1 MHLKKFIILGLLLP
15 LANFAKSKDEAF
27 FELQQAQKRIEAH
40 TVKSE
45 VADFDENTKVKN
57 QPNNG
62 DQERYSDLRGNF
74 GKALLHFASG
84 LIDPNA
90 YNSLLKAL
98 QSGSNNLFNQIILGG
113 ATKLQNPQ
121 AALTYSLDTIDP
133 WIRVIPSAPAFSS
146 AETAS
151 EMVENYWTVLVR
163 DVPFNQFDI
172 NGTVAMAVADLN
184 TMTDFQGPKINGMV
198 TPDTFLRGT
207 SPGCLIGPFVSQFLY
222 QNVPYANSTID
233 QTQYTV
239 PTQTTMNDFLTTFN
253 DWFTVING
261 GSTGKTITKD
271 LTKHFMRTP
280 RDLTYYV
287 HQDSSTSASL
297 NAAYILNGYLGTF
310 GNAVLDPSNPYFS
323 NPTQAGFVTFAFPYV
338 LALVPIA
345 VEEALKAVWY
355 QKWVVHRRVRPE
367 EFGFYLNEM
376 VNAGQNFGI
385 NSQLI
390 NSTSLPQIQATYG
403 SVFLPIA
410 YPEGCPAHPS
420 YPAGHAVQMGA
431 AVTVL
436 KAFYNENFVIQNPL
450 QPNMANN
457 ALVPYVGT
465 LTVGNELDKL
475 AFNIAL
481 ARDYAGVH
489 YRSDGLQGILLGEQ
503 IAIDL
508 LNNVSFLFNENFSGF
523 SLTKFDGTTI
533 TVGGKR

>member
-1 MHLKKFIILGLLLP
+1 MHLNKFIFGLLLP
-15 LANFAKSKDEAF
+15 LAGFAKSKDEAF

-40 TVKSE
+40 TIKSE
-45 VADFDENTKVKN
+45 VADFDEDTKVQK

-74 GKALLHFASG
+74 GKALLHFSSG
-84 LIDPNA
+84 LIDPVA
-90 YNSLLKAL
+90 YNSLLKAIE
-98 QSGSNNLFNQIILGG
+98 SGNNDLFNQIILGG
-113 ATKLQNPQ
+113 VTKTQNPQ
-121 AALTYSLDTIDP
+121 AALTYSLDIIDP
-133 WIRVIPSAPAFSS
+133 WIRVIPAAPEFSS
-146 AETAS
+146 AESAS

-163 DVPFNQFDI
+163 DVPFNQFDT
-172 NGTVAMAVADLN
+172 NPTVGMAVADLN

-222 QNVPYANSTID
+222 QSIPYANTAID

-271 LTKHFMRTP
+271 VVKHFMRTP
-280 RDLTYYV
+280 RDLAYYV
-287 HQDSSTSASL
+287 HQDSTTSAVL
-297 NAAYILNGYLGTF
+297 NAAYILNGYFGTY
-310 GNAVLDPSNPYFS
+310 GTSVLDSNNPYFK
-323 NPTQAGFVTFAFPYV
+323 NPTQVGFVTFAFPYV
-338 LALVPIA
+338 LSLVPAA
-345 VEEALKAVWY
+345 VEEGLKAVWY

-367 EFGFYLNEM
+367 EYGFYLNAT
-376 VNAGQNFGI
+376 VNGGQNYGI
-385 NSQLI
+385 NSQLL
-390 NSTSLPQIQATYG
+390 NSSSLPQIQTTYG

-420 YPAGHAVQMGA
+420 YPAGHAVQLGA
-431 AVTVL
+431 GVTIL
-436 KAFYNENFVIQNPL
+436 KAFYNENFVIPNPIE
-450 QPNMANN
+450 PNVANA
-457 ALVPYVGT
+457 ALVPYSGT

-508 LNNVSFLFNENFSGF
+508 LNNSSFLFNENFNGF

-533 TVGGKR
+533 TVGKKR